1 MTRALVV
8 DDKEENLAYLRALLE
23 GNGWSVDTARH
34 GAEAL
39 TLARRT
45 PPNLVISDLLMPVM
59 DGYTLLRHWKADP
72 RLQNIPFIVYTATYT
87 EADDERL
94 ALELGADAFLLK
106 PTEPEDFLAKIRE
119 VRARAQVALPP
130 VTGDEDPSQL
140 RLYSETLIRKLEEKT
155 LQLELSNQ
163 QLQDDIIART
173 RAEEAL
179 RERENRLQM
188 LLDLGEAL
196 RTPGDLD
203 RVMPEALR
211 IVGEHLAVTH
221 CAYADL
227 DATGEQLAIRAE
239 FIVGAASLL
248 GHQPMAIFGERATE
262 ALRHTAGAL
271 VVHDVNTALEPEAAR
286 QIRALGIQA
295 FVCYPVLRD
304 GKLCAVFGG
313 GHATPRTW
321 TAAEVA
327 IMTDAFDRCAT
338 TLEQRDNE
346 ARLRQNQA
354 LLQIAGRAARLG
366 GWSVDLAD
374 ARITWSDEVCAIH
387 EMPPGTA
394 PTAQQ
399 ALAFY
404 APEFRELVTA
414 HVQACARD
422 GTPFDHEVQVIT
434 ATQRRVWVRSIGQ
447 AERRPDGAV
456 TRIEGAMQD
465 IDERRKLEEQFRQAQ
480 KMEAVGRL
488 AGGVAHDFNNLL
500 SVILS
505 YADFMIEEL
514 KAGDP
519 IRDDVTEIRNA
530 GLRAA
535 DLTRQLLAFSR
546 QQVLQP
552 VVLDITQVVH
562 GMEKMLRRL
571 LGEDIELSLL
581 TSRQLGKVHADPNQI
596 EQIVMNLA
604 INARDA
610 MPRGGKLSIETSNVE
625 IDASYAIDHHDV
637 VPGAHVLL
645 AISDTGVG
653 MDQKTRERVFEPFFT
668 TKEQGKGTGL
678 GLSTVFGIVKQSHGH
693 IWVYSEVGHGTT
705 FKVYLPRTA
714 MAAED
719 APPALPPPLTL
730 RGTETIL
737 VVEDEEAVRN
747 MTRTLLRRQG
757 YNVLDAANGGEAFLI
772 CEQYAAK
779 IHLLLTD
786 VVMPRMSGRELAE
799 RLAPMRPEM
808 RVLYVSG
815 YTEDAIVH
823 HGALDGGIFFLQK
836 PITSDSLLR
845 KVRELLDSAP

>member
-1 MTRALVV
+1 
-8 DDKEENLAYLRALLE
+8 
-23 GNGWSVDTARH
+23 
-34 GAEAL
+34 
-39 TLARRT
+39 
-45 PPNLVISDLLMPVM
+45 
-59 DGYTLLRHWKADP
+59 
-72 RLQNIPFIVYTATYT
+72 
-87 EADDERL
+87 
-94 ALELGADAFLLK
+94 
-106 PTEPEDFLAKIRE
+106 
-119 VRARAQVALPP
+119 
-130 VTGDEDPSQL
+130 
-140 RLYSETLIRKLEEKT
+140 
-155 LQLELSNQ
+155 
-163 QLQDDIIART
+163 
-173 RAEEAL
+173 
-179 RERENRLQM
+179 M

-196 RTPGDLD
+196 RSPGNPD
-203 RVMPEALR
+203 RMMPEALR
-211 IVGEHLAVTH
+211 IVGAHLDITH

-227 DATGEQLAIRAE
+227 DATGEQLTIRAE
-239 FIVGAASLL
+239 FIVGGASLL
-248 GHQPMAIFGERATE
+248 GRQPMAIFGERAAE

-271 VVHDVNTALEPEAAR
+271 VIHDVNAALEPEAASK
-286 QIRALGIQA
+286 IRALGIQA

-304 GKLCAVFGG
+304 GKLCALLGG
-313 GHATPRTW
+313 GHAEPRTW
-321 TAAEVA
+321 TPAEVA
-327 IMTDAFDRCAT
+327 ILTDAFDRCAT
-338 TLEQRDNE
+338 TLEQRANE
-346 ARLRQNQA
+346 ARLRQNEA

-374 ARITWSDEVCAIH
+374 ARITWSDELCAIH
-387 EMPPGTA
+387 EVPAGTA
-394 PTAQQ
+394 PTAWQ

-404 APEFRELVTA
+404 APEFRELVSQ
-414 HVQACARD
+414 HVQRCARD

-434 ATQRRVWVRSIGQ
+434 ATQRRVWVRTIGQ
-447 AERRPDGAV
+447 AERGPDGAV
-456 TRIEGAMQD
+456 TRIQGAMQD

-500 SVILS
+500 SVVLS
-505 YADFMIEEL
+505 YADFIIEEL
-514 KAGDP
+514 KPGDP
-519 IRDDVTEIRNA
+519 IRDDVMEIRNA

-552 VVLDITQVVH
+552 IVLDITQVVH

-581 TSRQLGKVHADPNQI
+581 TSRQLGKVHADPSQI

-610 MPRGGKLSIETSNVE
+610 MPRGGKLSIETGNVE

-637 VPGAHVLL
+637 IPGAYVLL

-653 MDQKTRERVFEPFFT
+653 MDARTRERVFEPFFT

-693 IWVYSEVGHGTT
+693 VWVYSEVGRGST
-705 FKVYLPRTA
+705 FKVYLPRTDK
-714 MAAED
+714 AAEE
-719 APPALPPPLTL
+719 APLPLPTPLTL

-737 VVEDEEAVRN
+737 IVEDEEAVRN

-808 RVLYVSG
+808 RVLYFSG

-823 HGALDGGIFFLQK
+823 HGVLDAGISFLQK

-845 KVRELLDSAP
+845 KVRELLDSAT